1 MPVRLCAACLGENG
15 LDSIA
20 CSACGAVLAADPA
33 GVAGKTCPTC
43 GPGSSLKARR
53 LGEVAIESCDRCDG
67 LFLAR
72 DAVEEAYGRLGARRD
87 RASSVA
93 DVVTSDADVRYRAC
107 PTCGDLM
114 HRRLLGTGTAVVL
127 DRCSVHGTWFD
138 RGELARAVR
147 FVQGGGREQDAREAA
162 RSAAAMAR
170 PASPVVTPTL
180 GQRLTI
186 QAILE
191 VLDLLIGL

>member
-1 MPVRLCAACLGENG
+1 MAADRAATTGKGCP
-15 LDSIA
+15 
-20 CSACGAVLAADPA
+20 ACG
-33 GVAGKTCPTC
+33 PT
-43 GPGSSLKARR
+43 ARLRTGR
-53 LGEVAIESCDRCDG
+53 LGAVPIESCDRCDG
-67 LFLAR
+67 LFLER
-72 DAVEEAYGRLGARRD
+72 DAVERAYASLGARKD
-87 RASSVA
+87 RASRRTE
-93 DVVTSDADVRYRAC
+93 VVTSDADVRYRAC

-147 FVQGGGREQDAREAA
+147 FVQGGGRERDAREAA

-180 GQRLTI
+180 GRPFTI

-191 VLDLLIGL
+191 LLDLLTDL